1 MRATRLYRVE
11 AVVLKRIESRGADDI
26 VILYTANQGKLK
38 AVARGA
44 RRSESKLGGHVET
57 ITHGDM
63 LLSQG
68 HGSGFPIITQ
78 ARMVDGF
85 LPLREDLWRI
95 SSAMCAAEMVDR
107 FAPEGES
114 NFAMFQLLVDTLSWL
129 CKVDDSQIPLL
140 YFQLNLAGLLG
151 YRPQLLNCVCCEG
164 TLQPISIFFSSS
176 AGGVLCPSCC
186 NREIGTCSLS
196 VDALKVLRFFQNNN
210 LPSACRLRISAELR
224 SELQQLLQ
232 GYIRYV
238 LEQEVR
244 SLRWMDRLRNES
256 CAAL

>member
-1 MRATRLYRVE
+1 MEV
-11 AVVLKRIESRGADDI
+11 VVLKRVKLRGADDI
-26 VILYTANQGKLK
+26 VILYAANHGKLK

-57 ITHGDM
+57 LTHSDM
-63 LLSQG
+63 LLAQG
-68 HGSGFPIITQ
+68 QGGGLPIITQ

-85 LPLREDLWRI
+85 LPLREDLWRV

-107 FAPEGES
+107 FAPEGENNS
-114 NFAMFQLLVDTLSWL
+114 AIFELLVDTLSWL
-129 CKVDDSQIPLL
+129 CKASDSQIPLL

-164 TLQPISIFFSSS
+164 ALQPVSIFFS
-176 AGGVLCPSCC
+176 ANEGGVLCPACC
-186 NREIGTCSLS
+186 NQETVARSLS
-196 VDALKVLRFFQNNN
+196 VDALKVLRFFQGND
-210 LPSACRLRISAELR
+210 LSSACRLRISAELR

-232 GYIRYV
+232 IYIRYV

-256 CAAL
+256 